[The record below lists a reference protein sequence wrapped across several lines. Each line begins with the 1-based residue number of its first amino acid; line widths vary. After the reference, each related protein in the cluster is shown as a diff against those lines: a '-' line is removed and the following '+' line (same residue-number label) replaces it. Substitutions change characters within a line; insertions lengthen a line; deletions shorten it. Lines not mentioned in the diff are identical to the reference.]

1 MTGTVDWKTISDIAE
16 EYLYNPTADDDDD
29 AHNPQRGMVP
39 IETERRETKETILEA
54 TATTTTAMAG
64 GRNTQSPVR
73 QQQQQKKEGSEEA
86 RIDEIFQQQKQ
97 QWMWLSG
104 QERKRTNDPPDR
116 QQEQQWRW
124 QCRWLWDQQQ
134 NLIPNDRPYQCS
146 IPLSLYN
153 YTESNDKDNDNDTD
167 VRRVTPH
174 PDEEIDPNVIRPGT
188 SFHKIHSTKSR
199 N

>member
-73 QQQQQKKEGSEEA
+73 QQALLRHHALGNCRHACSTRLGTAWPPGRSISA
-86 RIDEIFQQQKQ
+86 RP
-97 QWMWLSG
+97 SG
-104 QERKRTNDPPDR
+104 P
-116 QQEQQWRW
+116 
-124 QCRWLWDQQQ
+124 
-134 NLIPNDRPYQCS
+134 
-146 IPLSLYN
+146 
-153 YTESNDKDNDNDTD
+153 
-167 VRRVTPH
+167 
-174 PDEEIDPNVIRPGT
+174 
-188 SFHKIHSTKSR
+188 
-199 N
+199 

>member
-16 EYLYNPTADDDDD
+16 EYLYNTTADDDDD

-39 IETERRETKETILEA
+39 IETERRETNETILEA
-54 TATTTTAMAG
+54 TTTTVIAS

-97 QWMWLSG
+97 QWMWLSS
-104 QERKRTNDPPDR
+104 QERNRTNDPQDR
-116 QQEQQWRW
+116 QQQQQQWHW

-134 NLIPNDRPYQCS
+134 NLIPSDRPYQCS

-153 YTESNDKDNDNDTD
+153 YTESNDKDNDKN
-167 VRRVTPH
+167 VKRVTPH
-174 PDEEIDPNVIRPGT
+174 PNEEIDPNVIRPGT